1 MIITVTLNPS
11 LDRTLRFIRVERG
24 RLNRAE
30 EVHEDA
36 SGKGI
41 NVSLA
46 LRQLGR
52 ESLVVALVAGRI
64 GQRVVD
70 GLSEQGLECRFVWL
84 QAGETRVS
92 TKVYEQELGTLTE
105 LNEPGPAVSPDDLEA
120 VRRVIL
126 QAAAPG
132 DVVVFSGSLPPGCP
146 PDYYATVGRS
156 LRERGVLV
164 VVDTSGQALRESLT
178 LPPQIVKPNRDELS
192 QLVGVPLPDSE
203 AAVEAGRALW
213 EHLSCSGSAPRGSE
227 ALILTLGAQG
237 AVFFTSQG
245 VFHAIAPEETGGT
258 TAGCGDALL
267 AASVYGRQLG
277 WSWETIARFA
287 TATAA
292 ATAAIVGTRFPAR
305 AEVEQRLDSVKVRRL
320 PERRSH

>member
-11 LDRTLRFIRVERG
+11 LDRTLRFVRVERG
-24 RLNRAE
+24 HLNRAE
-30 EVHEDA
+30 EVREDA

-46 LRQLGR
+46 LRQLGQ

-70 GLSEQGLECRFVWL
+70 GLSQHGLECRFVWL
-84 QAGETRVS
+84 EAGETRIS
-92 TKVYEQELGTLTE
+92 TKVYEEEFGTLTE
-105 LNEPGPAVSPDDLEA
+105 LNEPGPPVTPHDLEA

-126 QAAAPG
+126 QAVSPG
-132 DVVVFSGSLPPGCP
+132 DVVIFSGSVPPGCP
-146 PDYYATVGRS
+146 PDYYAAVGRS
-156 LRERGVLV
+156 LRERGVSV
-164 VVDTSGQALRESLT
+164 VIDTSGQALRESLT
-178 LPPQIVKPNRDELS
+178 LPPQIAKPNRDELS
-192 QLVGVPLPDSE
+192 QLVGAPLPDSE
-203 AAVEAGRALW
+203 MAVEAGRAVW
-213 EHLSCSGSAPRGSE
+213 EQLSSGNPGGSE

-245 VFHAIAPEETGGT
+245 IFRTAAPVETGGT

-305 AEVEQRLDSVKVRRL
+305 AEVEQRLASVNVRRL
-320 PERRSH
+320 PERRIH